1 MNAKEIIWHPVV
13 AISAFGSLLL
23 SVVPGLAPLWD
34 LLGATSGTWFS
45 IIAVSA
51 GTILPEFGYGEEASV
66 ILLAAAIVYV
76 ALYTDRLI
84 ERIQQ
89 YRSNS

>member
-1 MNAKEIIWHPVV
+1 MSIEDVLWHPLV
-13 AISAFGSLLL
+13 ALSAFGSLLL

-45 IIAVSA
+45 LLAVST
-51 GTILPEFGYGEEASV
+51 GTILPEFGYGDEAQLV
-66 ILLAAAIVYV
+66 LLAGAILYV

-84 ERIQQ
+84 DRIQQ
-89 YRSNS
+89 FRNDA